1 MRSTYYNYLMATQ
14 FLTLRLTAEDAALM
28 AHLHAQ
34 TGLTKSDIVKRAL
47 RQLVNVEASPADG
60 GLFALGQASFGR
72 QGDATRQSADVK
84 RVVRERLQAKQR

>member
-1 MRSTYYNYLMATQ
+1 
-14 FLTLRLTAEDAALM
+14 M

-47 RQLVNVEASPADG
+47 RQLVNLEALPADG
-60 GLFALGQASFGR
+60 GLFALGQAGFGR